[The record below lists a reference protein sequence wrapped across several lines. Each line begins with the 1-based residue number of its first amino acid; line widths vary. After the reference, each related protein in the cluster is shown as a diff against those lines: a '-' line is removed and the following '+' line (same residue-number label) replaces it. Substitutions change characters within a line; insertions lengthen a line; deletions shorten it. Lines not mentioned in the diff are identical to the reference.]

1 MARWT
6 RWTALPACALLLGA
20 MSATALAQIKVGI
33 TLSSTGGAASIGSIE
48 RNLISLWP
56 TTLAGQP
63 VQYIVLDDGSEPSN
77 AVKNARQFTSD
88 EKVDI
93 IIGSSTSPNS
103 IAMIPVAEETSTPM
117 ISLASALAIVSP
129 MDKARRWVF
138 KTVQNDAAMI
148 EATLD
153 DMAARKIHR
162 VGYIGLADATGEGY
176 LAALQAMGA
185 SRGVELTR
193 IERYNRAD
201 TSVTAQV
208 LHVLSTSPDAVYV
221 ASLGTPAALPQL
233 ELVARGYKGAV
244 YHTGGVAN
252 NDFLRVAGVAAE
264 GLHLPV
270 AALLVADQLPE
281 SSPVRAVASA
291 LVAQYESKFGAGTRN
306 IFLAYTQDSLILLQ
320 AALPAA
326 LAKSRPGT
334 REFREALRDALEK
347 TRGVVGCS
355 GIFAMSPTDHM
366 GLDAKSLY
374 IAQVNN
380 GRWMLPR

>member
-129 MDKARRWVF
+129 MDKA
-138 KTVQNDAAMI
+138 
-148 EATLD
+148 
-153 DMAARKIHR
+153 
-162 VGYIGLADATGEGY
+162 
-176 LAALQAMGA
+176 
-185 SRGVELTR
+185 SC
-193 IERYNRAD
+193 
-201 TSVTAQV
+201 
-208 LHVLSTSPDAVYV
+208 
-221 ASLGTPAALPQL
+221 
-233 ELVARGYKGAV
+233 
-244 YHTGGVAN
+244 
-252 NDFLRVAGVAAE
+252 
-264 GLHLPV
+264 GLH
-270 AALLVADQLPE
+270 
-281 SSPVRAVASA
+281 
-291 LVAQYESKFGAGTRN
+291 
-306 IFLAYTQDSLILLQ
+306 
-320 AALPAA
+320 
-326 LAKSRPGT
+326 RPG
-334 REFREALRDALEK
+334 RCHR
-347 TRGVVGCS
+347 
-355 GIFAMSPTDHM
+355 
-366 GLDAKSLY
+366 
-374 IAQVNN
+374 
-380 GRWMLPR
+380 